1 MFLQGLGDHPLRG
14 PEDALPHLV
23 QEEHVDAVAGVH
35 LLLHQAVVVVVVVE
49 GAEADVVLGQE
60 EAGEVDHLLHLTTMR
75 YHTCLMT

>member
-1 MFLQGLGDHPLRG
+1 
-14 PEDALPHLV
+14 
-23 QEEHVDAVAGVH
+23 VDAVAGVH